1 MLTDERRGLIERLT
15 QIPAN
20 IAEAVKHAESKPQ
33 PEGEWPLRTILV
45 HLVAVEH
52 DVWRFRLQAVMTEDN
67 PQWQQYTEP
76 DLAEWEKF
84 YAHYSLYQLQYT
96 FARIRQE
103 TTAHLRQLTEAG
115 WKRIG
120 THARYGQMDVAGLC
134 TRILEHDEE
143 HLAELVK
150 RSG

>member
-15 QIPAN
+15 LIPAN
-20 IAEAVKHAESKPQ
+20 IAEAVKRAENKPQ

-45 HLVAVEH
+45 HLVAVEC
-52 DVWRFRLQAVMTEDN
+52 DIWQFRLQAVMTEDN
-67 PQWQQYTEP
+67 PQWQYTEP

-84 YAHYSLYQLQYT
+84 YARYSLYQLQYT
-96 FARIRQE
+96 FARVRQE
-103 TTAHLRQLTEAG
+103 TAAHLRQLTDAD

-120 THARYGQMDVAGLC
+120 THATFGQMDVAGLC
-134 TRILEHDEE
+134 ARILEHDEE

-150 RSG
+150 RGE